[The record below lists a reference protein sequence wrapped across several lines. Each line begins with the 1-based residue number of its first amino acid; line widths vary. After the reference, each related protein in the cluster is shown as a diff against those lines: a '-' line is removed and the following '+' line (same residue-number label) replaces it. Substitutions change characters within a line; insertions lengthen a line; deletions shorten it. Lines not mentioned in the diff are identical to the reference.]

1 MFPLSWVLGWWGQ
14 SAVGTTWVLA
24 CYLSMIS
31 GRSQESWLMS
41 QPQGIPCHL
50 LSQISQVEMLLEI
63 TYPSIPESAGQ
74 LRVKFS
80 VQCPYLFLYED
91 CHLLSPR
98 SGLVYLLLFLA
109 PKENLVR
116 YMFELEDLGS
126 PGETVRQGS
135 QAADSM
141 RREHPTFPIRD
152 SSRCWQQSFWWP
164 ICTALKYH
172 QRLRMAA
179 LAEQRKIKSTGFL
192 KISSCVRISIS
203 ESPDIKM
210 RCTFRARWPLLSEAV
225 TSCHTTTL
233 DQGCRRLT
241 LIDPHPTS

>member
-1 MFPLSWVLGWWGQ
+1 
-14 SAVGTTWVLA
+14 
-24 CYLSMIS
+24 MIS

-63 TYPSIPESAGQ
+63 THTNMPWSAGQ

-80 VQCPYLFLYED
+80 VQCPYIFLYEY
-91 CHLLSPR
+91 CHLLR
-98 SGLVYLLLFLA
+98 GLVYLLLFLA

-116 YMFELEDLGS
+116 YMLELEDLGS

-135 QAADSM
+135 QATDSM
-141 RREHPTFPIRD
+141 GREHPTFPIRD
-152 SSRCWQQSFWWP
+152 RSRCWQQSFWWP
-164 ICTALKYH
+164 IYTALKYH

-179 LAEQRKIKSTGFL
+179 LSEERKIKSTGFL
-192 KISSCVRISIS
+192 KISSWVRISIS

-210 RCTFRARWPLLSEAV
+210 RCTSRARWPLLSEAV

>member
-1 MFPLSWVLGWWGQ
+1 
-14 SAVGTTWVLA
+14 
-24 CYLSMIS
+24 MIS

-41 QPQGIPCHL
+41 WLQGIPCHL
-50 LSQISQVEMLLEI
+50 PSHISQVEMLLEI
-63 TYPSIPESAGQ
+63 THPNMPGSAGQ

-80 VQCPYLFLYED
+80 VQCPYIFLYED
-91 CHLLSPR
+91 CHLPSPR
-98 SGLVYLLLFLA
+98 RGLFYLLLFLA

-116 YMFELEDLGS
+116 YMFELEDLGY

-141 RREHPTFPIRD
+141 GREPPIFPIRD
-152 SSRCWQQSFWWP
+152 SSGCWQQSFWWP
-164 ICTALKYH
+164 IYTALKYH

-179 LAEQRKIKSTGFL
+179 LAEQRKRKSTGFL
-192 KISSCVRISIS
+192 KISSWVRISIS

-210 RCTFRARWPLLSEAV
+210 RCTPRARWPLLSEAV

>member
-1 MFPLSWVLGWWGQ
+1 
-14 SAVGTTWVLA
+14 
-24 CYLSMIS
+24 MIS

-63 TYPSIPESAGQ
+63 TYPSMPGSAGQ

-80 VQCPYLFLYED
+80 VQRPYLFLYED

-98 SGLVYLLLFLA
+98 RGLVYLLLVFA
-109 PKENLVR
+109 PKENLIR

-141 RREHPTFPIRD
+141 GREHPTFPIRD

-192 KISSCVRISIS
+192 KISSWVRISIS

>member
-1 MFPLSWVLGWWGQ
+1 MLVIYDLWEVTGELTDEPAPRHPMSSALPDKSGGDASRDHLPQYAWVSRAAQ
-14 SAVGTTWVLA
+14 SEV
-24 CYLSMIS
+24 
-31 GRSQESWLMS
+31 
-41 QPQGIPCHL
+41 
-50 LSQISQVEMLLEI
+50 
-63 TYPSIPESAGQ
+63 
-74 LRVKFS
+74 S
-80 VQCPYLFLYED
+80 VQRPYLFLYED

-98 SGLVYLLLFLA
+98 RGLVYLLLVFA
-109 PKENLVR
+109 PKENLIR

-141 RREHPTFPIRD
+141 GKEHPTFPIRD

-172 QRLRMAA
+172 QRVRMAA

-192 KISSCVRISIS
+192 KISSWVRISIS

>member
-1 MFPLSWVLGWWGQ
+1 MLFIYDLWEVTGELTDEPAPRHPMS
-14 SAVGTTWVLA
+14 SALPDKSGGDASRDHLPQYTWVSRPA
-24 CYLSMIS
+24 QSEVFCTMPIS
-31 GRSQESWLMS
+31 
-41 QPQGIPCHL
+41 
-50 LSQISQVEMLLEI
+50 ISLW
-63 TYPSIPESAGQ
+63 G
-74 LRVKFS
+74 
-80 VQCPYLFLYED
+80 
-91 CHLLSPR
+91 LSPTEPQER
-98 SGLVYLLLFLA
+98 IGLFIVVFGSQG
-109 PKENLVR
+109 KLVR
-116 YMFELEDLGS
+116 YMCELEDLGS

-141 RREHPTFPIRD
+141 GREHPTFPIRD